1 MVEHDDDPAEQ
12 AARAPVQV
20 DPDAAEASLAAVVER
35 LGGVAREGQVA
46 MVRAVAA
53 AISAGEH
60 LLAAAPTGTGKTLG
74 YAVPAALAAGER
86 PVLLS
91 TATKALQQQLVDVDL
106 PALAEVVPGLEV
118 AVLKGRGEYVCR
130 AATAQLTVT
139 EPLFDAPVDPDAW
152 EALTDWAG
160 RTRTGDRADAPD
172 GITDVEWRGVSVTA
186 GECPGRS
193 DCSFGAECFAELARD
208 RARSADLVVANHHLV
223 LFDALAGGWI
233 LPEHAVLC
241 LDEAH
246 KLVDIAS
253 SALGMTLHPKRL
265 TDLAGRAEAY
275 VEVSRAERLR
285 EVADRLVAVL
295 GDRDPER
302 PLEPEA
308 EPLAG
313 VLDALKGAVG
323 DLART
328 LGAARAEA
336 AGSPTPPEHLDA
348 LTRTAKM
355 ATTLLSELD
364 LLVDVRAQGRVAF
377 VEVLRRSRALRVAP
391 IEVGALLAELLFAR
405 RTVIATSATLA
416 VGGRL
421 EPTAAALGLDGQPW
435 RGLQVPSPFDHARNA
450 LLYVP
455 RDAPDP
461 RQPGYEQV
469 ALDTTLALIEAADGR
484 SLLLFTSWA
493 RLHRTAEWLEGRLP
507 EGVDLLVQGRA
518 PPRRLLERYVADE
531 RSVLLGVAS
540 FWEGISAPGTASVN
554 VIVDKLPFARRG
566 DPLLDARRQAAEA
579 TGGDGF
585 TAVDLPHAAIAL
597 AQGVGRLIRTVED
610 FGCIAVLDARL
621 ARSTYRTVL
630 LDSLPAARRTVN
642 LHPPAG
648 LELPDDP
655 DERLTLLEQI
665 RGGPPV
671 TAWLRTRL
679 AQAGR

>member
-1 MVEHDDDPAEQ
+1 MEHDDEPAEQ
-12 AARAPVQV
+12 AARAPVPV
-20 DPDAAEASLAAVVER
+20 DPDEAEARLSAVVAQ
-35 LGGVAREGQVA
+35 LGGVARDGQVD
-46 MVRAVAA
+46 MVRAVSE

-60 LLAAAPTGTGKTLG
+60 LLVAAPTGTGKTLG
-74 YAVPAALAAGER
+74 YAVPAALAAGEH

-91 TATKALQQQLVDVDL
+91 TATKALQQQLVDTDL
-106 PALAEVVPGLEV
+106 PALARVAPGLQV
-118 AVLKGRGEYVCR
+118 AVLKGRSEYVCR
-130 AATAQLTVT
+130 AATAQLAIT
-139 EPLFDAPVDPDAW
+139 EPLFETPVDPDAW
-152 EALTDWAG
+152 EALTDWAA

-172 GITDVEWRGVSVTA
+172 GITDVEWRGVSVSA
-186 GECPGRS
+186 AECPGRS
-193 DCSFGAECFAELARD
+193 ECSSGAECFAELARD

-223 LFDALAGGWI
+223 LHDALADGWI

-275 VEVSRAERLR
+275 VEVRRAERLR
-285 EVADRLVAVL
+285 EVAARLVTVL
-295 GDRDPER
+295 EDVDPER

-313 VLDALKGAVG
+313 VLDELKGAVG
-323 DLART
+323 DLERT
-328 LGAARAEA
+328 LGAARREA

-355 ATTLLSELD
+355 ASTLLSELG
-364 LLVDVRAQGRVAF
+364 LLVDVRGQGRVAY
-377 VEVLRRSRALRVAP
+377 VEVLRHSRALRVAP
-391 IEVGALLAELLFAR
+391 IEVGALLAELLFST
-405 RTVIATSATLA
+405 RTVVATSATLA

-421 EPTAAALGLDGQPW
+421 EPTASALGLDGQPW
-435 RGLQVPSPFDHARNA
+435 RGLQVASPFDHARNA

-507 EGVDLLVQGRA
+507 DGVALLVQGRA

-579 TGGDGF
+579 AGGDGF
-585 TAVDLPHAAIAL
+585 TAVDLPYAAIAL

-610 FGCIAVLDARL
+610 FGCIAVLDSRL
-621 ARSTYRTVL
+621 ARSSYRTTL
-630 LDSLPAARRTVN
+630 LDSLPAARRTIN
-642 LHPPAG
+642 LHPPAD

-655 DERLTLLEQI
+655 DEQLAVLERV

-671 TAWLRTRL
+671 TAWLRARL
-679 AQAGR
+679 AQAGC

>member
-1 MVEHDDDPAEQ
+1 MEHDDEPGEQ
-12 AARAPVQV
+12 TGRTPVTV
-20 DPDAAEASLAAVVER
+20 DPDAAVARLAAVVEQ
-35 LGGVAREGQVA
+35 LGGVAREGQVT
-46 MVRAVAA
+46 MVRAVAE

-74 YAVPAALAAGER
+74 YAVPASLAAAER

-106 PALAEVVPGLEV
+106 PALAGVAPHLEV
-118 AVLKGRGEYVCR
+118 QVLKGRGEYVCR
-130 AATAQLTVT
+130 AATAQLAVT
-139 EPLFDAPVDPDAW
+139 EPLFDAPIDPDAW
-152 EALTDWAG
+152 QALTDWVG
-160 RTRTGDRADAPD
+160 STRTGDRADAPD
-172 GITDVEWRGVSVTA
+172 GVTDVEWRGVSVTA

-208 RARSADLVVANHHLV
+208 RARSADLVVVNHHLV
-223 LFDALAGGWI
+223 LHDALAGGWI

-253 SALGMTLHPKRL
+253 SALGLTLHPKRL

-275 VEVSRAERLR
+275 VEAEPAERLR
-285 EVADRLVAVL
+285 EVAARLVAEL
-295 GDRDPER
+295 EQGDPEQ

-313 VLDALKGAVG
+313 VLDDLRGAVG
-323 DLART
+323 DLERR
-328 LGAARAEA
+328 LSAARRQA

-348 LTRTAKM
+348 LTRTARM
-355 ATTLLSELD
+355 ASTLLGELD
-364 LLVDVRAQGRVAF
+364 LVVDVRAQGRVAF

-391 IEVGALLAELLFAR
+391 IEVGALLAELLFAE
-405 RTVIATSATLA
+405 RTVVATSATLA

-421 EPTAAALGLDGQPW
+421 EPTATALGLDGQPW
-435 RGLQVPSPFDHARNA
+435 RDLQVPSPFDHARNA

-461 RQPGYEQV
+461 RRPGYEQV

-493 RLHRTAEWLEGRLP
+493 RLHRTADWLEGRLP
-507 EGVDLLVQGRA
+507 GGVELLVQGQA

-540 FWEGISAPGTASVN
+540 FWEGISAPGAASVN

-579 TGGDGF
+579 AGGDGF

-597 AQGVGRLIRTVED
+597 AQGVGRLIRTVDD
-610 FGCIAVLDARL
+610 FGCIAVLDSRL
-621 ARSTYRTVL
+621 ATRGYRTVL
-630 LDSLPAARRTVN
+630 LDSLPPARRTVN
-642 LHPPAG
+642 LHPPAD
-648 LELPDDP
+648 LALPDDP
-655 DERLTLLEQI
+655 DAQLAVLEQV

-671 TAWLRTRL
+671 TAWLRARL
-679 AQAGR
+679 AQAGC